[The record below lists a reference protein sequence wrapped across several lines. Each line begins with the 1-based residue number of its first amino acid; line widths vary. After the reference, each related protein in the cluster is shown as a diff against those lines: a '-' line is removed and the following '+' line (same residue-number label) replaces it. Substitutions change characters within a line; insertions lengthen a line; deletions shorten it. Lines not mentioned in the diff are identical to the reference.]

1 MGMNKDETDYS
12 LSYDE
17 YLENFRKTHHP
28 RAIAMSKDQYE
39 LMQAREEAQKKRE
52 AAREAGTAEGA
63 WASQKG
69 PSDEI
74 LEKYTGKVDPTP
86 EEVED
91 VVNEIIERRITP
103 DQQGIQS
110 KGNPDENKVANQDNP
125 YDTRSIG
132 DKALDYM
139 LQKGLISKKFYDK
152 ITNQENIDDTRAIG
166 ATKEELDYMLQ
177 NGLISK
183 AAYDKQIAALN
194 TPEVQEA
201 MEAGAKK
208 ADETVWDPTDRDASD
223 DDGNDDGSDDDD
235 GGGGSEP
242 EDNCKKSMMSIWDAY
257 RAGLIDK
264 ETAGYFTIDA
274 IATLAKNLGRSIGN
288 VGAQFSGGTI
298 DNGHDESKWGQRQN
312 AMLSEEIQKEKEGV
326 GSAASR
332 QAESESLDNQAKRIR
347 NAYTPKQLE
356 QQIEMFKKELE
367 MADINLDMAHSR
379 TDLINFI
386 KSDPNYANSPFK
398 MGMVAY
404 LTQNGVGG
412 AVNNASSTLLD
423 AMNWAI
429 TLVK

>member
-1 MGMNKDETDYS
+1 MAKNGNEIDFS
-12 LSYDE
+12 LPYDE

-39 LMQAREEAQKKRE
+39 LMQAREVAQKKRE
-52 AAREAGTAEGA
+52 AAIEAGTAEGA

-74 LEKYTGKVDPTP
+74 VEKYTEKENPTK
-86 EEVED
+86 EEVNNAA
-91 VVNEIIERRITP
+91 NEIIERRITP
-103 DQQGIQS
+103 EQQGIQS
-110 KGNPDENKVANQDNP
+110 KGNPDENKIANQDYT

-132 DKALDYM
+132 DKALDYL

-183 AAYDKQIAALN
+183 AAYDKQIAALK

-201 MEAGAKK
+201 METGAKK

-223 DDGNDDGSDDDD
+223 DGDDD
-235 GGGGSEP
+235 GDDGGDGGA
-242 EDNCKKSMMSIWDAY
+242 EDNYKKSMMSIWDAY
-257 RAGLIDK
+257 NAGLISK
-264 ETAGYFTIDA
+264 ETAGYFTVDA

-298 DNGHDESKWGQRQN
+298 DNGHDESKWGQRQKAILN
-312 AMLSEEIQKEKEGV
+312 EEIGKETESLG
-326 GSAASR
+326 GAAGR
-332 QAESESLDNQAKRIR
+332 KAESESLDNEAKRIR

-367 MADINLDMAHSR
+367 MADINLEMAHSK
-379 TDLINFI
+379 TDLIKFI
-386 KSDPNYANSPFK
+386 KKDPNYANNPFK

-404 LTQNGVGG
+404 LTQNGVGS

>member
-1 MGMNKDETDYS
+1 MAETYYPEEMYNLPYEQAKAMYGS
-12 LSYDE
+12 GVG
-17 YLENFRKTHHP
+17 NNIHF
-28 RAIAMSKDQYE
+28 MSKDQFE
-39 LMQAREEAQKKRE
+39 QEKARIEKQNKMAANEGKPDWWTQPGEA
-52 AAREAGTAEGA
+52 
-63 WASQKG
+63 
-69 PSDEI
+69 
-74 LEKYTGKVDPTP
+74 EKTVERFTGKANPTK
-86 EEVED
+86 EEVSEKA
-91 VVNEIIERRITP
+91 NEIIERRITP
-103 DQQGIQS
+103 EQQGTLS
-110 KGNPDENKVANQDNP
+110 KGNPDENKFDIQDDIYFTIKDKIEQGKNQINK
-125 YDTRSIG
+125 IV
-132 DKALDYM
+132 
-139 LQKGLISKKFYDK
+139 DK
-152 ITNQENIDDTRAIG
+152 ITGKSDNIDDTRAIG

-183 AAYDKQIAALN
+183 YAYDKQIAALK

-201 MEAGAKK
+201 MDRGEKK

-223 DDGNDDGSDDDD
+223 DDDD
-235 GGGGSEP
+235 GGGSESGP
-242 EDNCKKSMMSIWDAY
+242 DENYKKSMMSIWDAY

-312 AMLSEEIQKEKEGV
+312 AVLNEEIGKETESLG
-326 GSAASR
+326 GAAGR
-332 QAESESLDNQAKRIR
+332 KAESESLDNEAKRII
-347 NAYTPKQLE
+347 NAYRPKQLE
-356 QQIEMFKKELE
+356 QQIEMFEKELE
-367 MADINLDMAHSR
+367 MAGIDLDMAHSR

-386 KSDPNYANSPFK
+386 KSDPNYANNPFK

>member
-1 MGMNKDETDYS
+1 MAETYYPEEMYNLPYEQAKAMYGS
-12 LSYDE
+12 GVG
-17 YLENFRKTHHP
+17 NNIHF
-28 RAIAMSKDQYE
+28 MSKDQFE
-39 LMQAREEAQKKRE
+39 QEKARIEKQNKMAVNEGKSDWWTQPGEA
-52 AAREAGTAEGA
+52 
-63 WASQKG
+63 
-69 PSDEI
+69 
-74 LEKYTGKVDPTP
+74 EKIVERFTGKANPTK
-86 EEVED
+86 EEVSEKA
-91 VVNEIIERRITP
+91 NEIIERRITP
-103 DQQGIQS
+103 EQQGTLS
-110 KGNPDENKVANQDNP
+110 KGNPDENKFDIQDDIYFTIKDKIEQGKNQINK
-125 YDTRSIG
+125 IV
-132 DKALDYM
+132 
-139 LQKGLISKKFYDK
+139 DK
-152 ITNQENIDDTRAIG
+152 ITGKSDNIDDTRAIG

-183 AAYDKQIAALN
+183 DAYDKQIAALK

-201 MEAGAKK
+201 MARGEKK

-223 DDGNDDGSDDDD
+223 DDDDDD
-235 GGGGSEP
+235 GGGSESGP
-242 EDNCKKSMMSIWDAY
+242 DENYKKSMMSIWDAY

-312 AMLSEEIQKEKEGV
+312 AVLNEEIGKETESLG
-326 GSAASR
+326 GAAGR
-332 QAESESLDNQAKRIR
+332 KAESESLDNQAKRIR

-356 QQIEMFKKELE
+356 QQIEMFEKELE
-367 MADINLDMAHSR
+367 MAGINLDMAHSR

-423 AMNWAI
+423 AMNWMLTIA
-429 TLVK
+429 K

>member
-1 MGMNKDETDYS
+1 MAGTYYPEEMYNLPYEQAKAMYGS
-12 LSYDE
+12 GVG
-17 YLENFRKTHHP
+17 NNIHF
-28 RAIAMSKDQYE
+28 MSKDQFE
-39 LMQAREEAQKKRE
+39 QEKARIEKQNKMAVNEGKSDWWTQPGEA
-52 AAREAGTAEGA
+52 
-63 WASQKG
+63 
-69 PSDEI
+69 
-74 LEKYTGKVDPTP
+74 EKIVERFTGKANPTK
-86 EEVED
+86 EEVSEKA
-91 VVNEIIERRITP
+91 NEIIERRITP
-103 DQQGIQS
+103 EQQGTLS
-110 KGNPDENKVANQDNP
+110 KGNPDENKFDIQDDIYFTIKDKIEQGKNQINK
-125 YDTRSIG
+125 IV
-132 DKALDYM
+132 DK
-139 LQKGLISKKFYDK
+139 IVDK
-152 ITNQENIDDTRAIG
+152 ITGKSDNIDDTRAIG

-183 AAYDKQIAALN
+183 DAYDKQIAALK

-201 MEAGAKK
+201 MARGEKK

-223 DDGNDDGSDDDD
+223 DDDDDDD
-235 GGGGSEP
+235 GGGSESGP
-242 EDNCKKSMMSIWDAY
+242 DENYKKSMMSIWDAY

-312 AMLSEEIQKEKEGV
+312 AVLNEEIGKETESLG
-326 GSAASR
+326 GAAGR
-332 QAESESLDNQAKRIR
+332 KAESESLDNEAKRIR
-347 NAYTPKQLE
+347 NAYKPKQLE
-356 QQIEMFKKELE
+356 QQIEMFEKELE
-367 MADINLDMAHSR
+367 MAGINLDVAHSR

-386 KSDPNYANSPFK
+386 KSDPNYENSPFK